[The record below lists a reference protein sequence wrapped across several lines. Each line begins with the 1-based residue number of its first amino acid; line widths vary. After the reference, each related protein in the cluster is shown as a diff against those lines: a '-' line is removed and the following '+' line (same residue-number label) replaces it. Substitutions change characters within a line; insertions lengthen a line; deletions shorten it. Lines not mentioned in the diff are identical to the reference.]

1 MAVPFS
7 IVGTVFNAAQISL
20 GTIVGTGPFT
30 FTETTSLASALV
42 GGILL
47 GTNAQV
53 TVTNL
58 TTNPGTGVQTFTG
71 TISGSTLG
79 LADGQ
84 TITGAITGNDA
95 SDFLINGTVAGLPTS
110 VFITNVAALQ
120 PGSGNTVTVQPPSAN
135 ITFTPACYCLGTLI
149 RTECGEVAV
158 EKLQIGDRVL
168 TINGHLKPIRWIGTR
183 SYGGRFLAGHDYLL
197 PIRIRAGALGDGLPV
212 RDLLVSPK
220 HAMLLDGVLVAA
232 ELLVNGTTIV
242 KEHGLTRVDYVH
254 VELAE
259 HDVIWAEGA
268 LSETFIDDES
278 RDMFNN
284 ADTFAQLYPGMQTPV
299 LYCAPRVIDGFKL
312 YAIRAR
318 LNDQAGASWL
328 GSTSRS
334 SNRST
339 VASMLSKPFAFLA

>member
-20 GTIVGTGPFT
+20 GATVGTGPFT
-30 FTETTSLASALV
+30 FTENTSLASALF

-47 GTNAQV
+47 GANAQV

-71 TISGSTLG
+71 TISRSTLG

-84 TITGAITGNDA
+84 VITGTITGNDT
-95 SDFLINGTVAGLPTS
+95 SDFLVNGTAAGLPTS
-110 VFITNVAALQ
+110 VLITNSAILQ

-135 ITFTPACYCLGTLI
+135 ITFTLACYCPGTLI
-149 RTECGEVAV
+149 RTEHGEVAV
-158 EKLQIGDRVL
+158 EKLQIGDRVP
-168 TINGHLKPIRWIGTR
+168 TINGGLQPIRWIGTR
-183 SYGGRFLAGHDYLL
+183 SYGGRFLAGHDCLL

-232 ELLVNGTTIV
+232 ELLVNGITII

-259 HDVIWAEGA
+259 HDAVWAEGTP
-268 LSETFIDDES
+268 SETFVDDES
-278 RDMFNN
+278 RGMFNN
-284 ADTFAQLYPGMQTPV
+284 ADTFAQLYPCVQAPV
-299 LYCAPRVIDGFKL
+299 LYCAPRVTDGFKL
-312 YAIRAR
+312 HAIRAR
-318 LNDQAGASWL
+318 LSDQAG
-328 GSTSRS
+328 
-334 SNRST
+334 SN
-339 VASMLSKPFAFLA
+339 AQAA